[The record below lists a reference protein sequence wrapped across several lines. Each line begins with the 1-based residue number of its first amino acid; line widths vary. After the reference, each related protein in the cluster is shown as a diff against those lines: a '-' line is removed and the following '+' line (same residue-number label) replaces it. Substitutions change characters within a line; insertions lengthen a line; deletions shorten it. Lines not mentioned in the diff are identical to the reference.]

1 MILLFDAVIPCR
13 CWYGGWL
20 DCVIDKFII
29 WIVDDCVPFFSYYIH
44 CLKHIHCVVDASLDV
59 FEIYIIA
66 KLFVQYKNLVGDICP
81 ACIWVFSDALEHR
94 SAQKHQFLVFLL
106 AWARAFW
113 GDLVLYRALFHL
125 AILGLNL
132 IGSNWF
138 YAILLIND
146 FLIVLLFLA
155 VFVWNLILKILITL
169 NIVELLGSLL
179 IANLLSI
186 EKLLEELLVR

>member
-1 MILLFDAVIPCR
+1 MALALSEQLLHPLLLLLHFLDSLLGLIKTLCQFLLFILPHLQVDRTTIRFPCRSRHQLLLLQFTCQGVIFHFSTLNRSLRCMILLFDAVIPCR

-106 AWARAFW
+106 AWARAF
-113 GDLVLYRALFHL
+113 
-125 AILGLNL
+125 
-132 IGSNWF
+132 
-138 YAILLIND
+138 
-146 FLIVLLFLA
+146 
-155 VFVWNLILKILITL
+155 
-169 NIVELLGSLL
+169 
-179 IANLLSI
+179 
-186 EKLLEELLVR
+186 